1 MEPMKYTVTVGEL
14 LNDLETMA
22 DGIFDA
28 ETTRRENE
36 LVLVFSNG
44 QTFRIRVE
52 DISK

>member
-1 MEPMKYTVTVGEL
+1 MEPMKYTVTVDEL
-14 LNDLETMA
+14 LNDLETMT

-28 ETTRRENE
+28 ETTRGENE

-52 DISK
+52 DIPE